1 MRFFAFALFFSFFVF
16 RSFFFCFVLLF
27 LFCFAQLETNLLLAN
42 TYGYMVAQ
50 RSRLVYSSSN
60 SGVRNE
66 GKFSHS
72 APVYGLW
79 LADKPS
85 YPHPLLHRTR
95 AAIKMKNKYF
105 EGVRSDST
113 IFYKSP
119 TTELWSHSEVR
130 RSTCWAHVFSWKK
143 LNFSGA
149 HMRQ

>member
-1 MRFFAFALFFSFFVF
+1 MLFYAFFCFCFVFFLFCFSFLFFVF
-16 RSFFFCFVLLF
+16 LF
-27 LFCFAQLETNLLLAN
+27 LFCFAQLETNLLLGN

-50 RSRLVYSSSN
+50 RSRLLYSSSSDP
-60 SGVRNE
+60 SGRNE

-85 YPHPLLHRTR
+85 YPHRLFHRTR

-119 TTELWSHSEVR
+119 TTEL
-130 RSTCWAHVFSWKK
+130 
-143 LNFSGA
+143 
-149 HMRQ
+149 

>member
-1 MRFFAFALFFSFFVF
+1 MLFCAFFCFCFVF
-16 RSFFFCFVLLF
+16 FFFCFSLLFLFFFVLLF

-50 RSRLVYSSSN
+50 RSRLVYSSSY
-60 SGVRNE
+60 SRIRNE

-119 TTELWSHSEVR
+119 TTEL
-130 RSTCWAHVFSWKK
+130 
-143 LNFSGA
+143 
-149 HMRQ
+149 